1 MTELDLTILAIVA
14 RDGPLSA
21 YDVRKVFARSLT
33 STWSSSTGSIYPSIR
48 RLQEAGHVAAATAK
62 GPRARKALRVTA
74 SGRAAVDA
82 WLRDITAEVAGP
94 TPNPIRT
101 RMYFV
106 GIVDPARRVAII
118 RQANESTRAAI
129 AAAEQARSD
138 RMAAGGGDTVQHLAS
153 KGVLFELRARLEW
166 LTWLETQVR
175 NLDSPAA
182 SKIPAQRQI
191 QSRTTPR

>member
-1 MTELDLTILAIVA
+1 MTELDSTILAIIA

-48 RLQEAGHVAAATAK
+48 RLQEAGHVTAGSAK
-62 GPRARKALRVTA
+62 GARARKSLRVTA

-82 WLRDITAEVAGP
+82 WLRGMTAEVAGP

-106 GIVDPARRVAII
+106 GIVDPAERLAIVQ
-118 RQANESTRAAI
+118 QASKSTCAAL
-129 AAAEQARSD
+129 AAAEHARAERIAVS
-138 RMAAGGGDTVQHLAS
+138 AGDAVQHLAS
-153 KGVLFELRARLEW
+153 EGVLFELRARLEW
-166 LTWLETQVR
+166 LTWLETQLR
-175 NLDSPAA
+175 ELPSA
-182 SKIPAQRQI
+182 K
-191 QSRTTPR
+191 TTKNAKAR